1 MTGKLM
7 MLVIGGSVGTVA
19 RYVLSGVVYQFWGTR
34 FPYGT
39 LIVNLFGCFLV
50 GTLVVITED
59 RFLMS
64 PNFRILLL
72 VGFCG
77 AFTTFSTFILE
88 TAHLIR
94 DGQSLLALGNVLLSV
109 VIGFVCLKLGMVLGE
124 II

>member
-1 MTGKLM
+1 
-7 MLVIGGSVGTVA
+7 MLIIGGSAGTIV
-19 RYVLSGVVYQFWGTR
+19 RYILSGVVYQSWGTR

-50 GTLVVITED
+50 GYFVVITEE
-59 RFLMS
+59 RYLMS
-64 PNFRILLL
+64 PNVRLLLL

-88 TAHLIR
+88 TANLVR
-94 DGQSLLALGNVLLSV
+94 DGESLLALANILVSV
-109 VIGFVCLKLGMVLGE
+109 IIGFICFKLGMMLGE